1 MAILELINVNY
12 KYEGSSKFVLKDV
25 NAEFEI
31 GKMYVIVGKNRAGKS
46 TLLSVIS
53 GLDDCT
59 SGSII
64 YKGEDLKNINKNIY
78 RSKYIGSIFKNHN
91 LLNDAT
97 VLDNIVLT
105 MLIAGN
111 KAKNKEDIVYDILK
125 KVGIDKEKANCKV
138 KDLSQDDIR
147 RVCIAR
153 ALSNNP
159 ELIICDDIIEN
170 TDDKG
175 EKSLVDIF
183 YKLASEDN
191 KCVIITTTFDRIA
204 LYADELWGITN
215 GNLMIVKSLEKLKY

>member
-78 RSKYIGSIFKNHN
+78 RSKYIGSIFK
-91 LLNDAT
+91 
-97 VLDNIVLT
+97 
-105 MLIAGN
+105 
-111 KAKNKEDIVYDILK
+111 
-125 KVGIDKEKANCKV
+125 
-138 KDLSQDDIR
+138 
-147 RVCIAR
+147 
-153 ALSNNP
+153 
-159 ELIICDDIIEN
+159 
-170 TDDKG
+170 
-175 EKSLVDIF
+175 KS
-183 YKLASEDN
+183 
-191 KCVIITTTFDRIA
+191 
-204 LYADELWGITN
+204 
-215 GNLMIVKSLEKLKY
+215 